1 MAHINTP
8 PPPRKRLTSLSA
20 FLDANRKWLISQKT
34 DAEGFLGQFWYRGVN
49 KRFLNESPGVYRYLF
64 TERADRLT
72 TSGDTEEKRLRLE
85 REMLSQF
92 RIAGASHL
100 NRENLAEIYF
110 MAQHH
115 GMPTRLLDWST
126 NPLAALFFA
135 CESKDDQD
143 GMVYAMDAR
152 KVIPSDARKDAMHKL
167 YPGVMTMRNPFVDQ
181 AIRQSFWHEL
191 PPGTEP
197 HVLPIRPEFIP
208 GRITQQ
214 SSCFTLHMH
223 RANPVTNESL
233 ITFAVAGKKKPRIL
247 AELHRLNINAFT
259 IYPSLDRL
267 SQVLTER
274 WETSKGRP

>member
-1 MAHINTP
+1 MAYIVTP
-8 PPPRKRLTSLSA
+8 PPPRKLLTSLSG
-20 FLDANRKWLISQKT
+20 FLDANKKWLKSQST
-34 DAEGFLGQFWYRGVN
+34 EDEGFLGQFWYRGVN
-49 KRFLNESPGVYRYLF
+49 QRFPNESPGVYRDLF
-64 TERADRLT
+64 TKRAGRLT
-72 TSGDTEEKRLRLE
+72 TKGDTEEKRLRLE

-92 RIAGASHL
+92 RVAGASHL
-100 NRENLAEIYF
+100 NRESLTEIYF

-135 CESKDDQD
+135 CENKDDLD

-152 KVIPSDARKDAMHKL
+152 KVIPSLAMKDAKHKL
-167 YPGVMTMRNPFVDQ
+167 YPGVMTMRNSFVNQ
-181 AIRQSFWHEL
+181 AIHQSFWQEL
-191 PPGTEP
+191 PPGTNP

-208 GRITQQ
+208 GRVTQQ

-223 RANPVTNESL
+223 RANPVKNESL
-233 ITFAVAGKKKPRIL
+233 ITLAVAGKKKAKIRD
-247 AELHRLNINAFT
+247 ELHRLNINAFT

-274 WETSKGRP
+274 WETSKGTP